1 MSKKAFTAFCTT
13 YRVLDTLF
21 VMKYRQNYAVVV
33 YRLRGVKNL
42 SPEICFKL
50 NYSGKWVNVH
60 LPPNK
65 LTL

>member
-1 MSKKAFTAFCTT
+1 
-13 YRVLDTLF
+13 
-21 VMKYRQNYAVVV
+21 MKYRQDYAVVV

-42 SPEICFKL
+42 SPEIYFKL
-50 NYSGKWVNVH
+50 NYSGKWVYVH

>member
-1 MSKKAFTAFCTT
+1 
-13 YRVLDTLF
+13 
-21 VMKYRQNYAVVV
+21 MKYRQDYAVVV
-33 YRLRGVKNL
+33 CRLRGVKNL
-42 SPEICFKL
+42 PLEIYIKL